1 VDFHVTGQLYSYR
14 DSRHKLPVLS
24 CNPKICYSLITAYEW
39 SKLSLEIVRKQKTG
53 IPAKDRILFMKYIL
67 LSVCIVL
74 FIFTISWSGEVPG
87 RVKELKDRKDRI
99 SYSLGYQI
107 GEDFKKEKTDIDPEA
122 FLKGVRDA
130 LARSEPMISTGE
142 MKPMLRD
149 MKKKVLATQR
159 REKMEMVEQRTGA
172 GKKFLE
178 DNAKKEGVITLESG
192 VQYKVIREGSGKRPK
207 LTDRVKIHYR
217 GTGIDGTEF
226 SSSFKRG
233 EPKIFYVNGV
243 IPGITEVLQLMKE
256 GAKWRVFIPYNRAF
270 GTRGLHAYRTVIYD
284 LELISI
290 EPPEQ
295 N

>member
-1 VDFHVTGQLYSYR
+1 MNGQNSY
-14 DSRHKLPVLS
+14 
-24 CNPKICYSLITAYEW
+24 
-39 SKLSLEIVRKQKTG
+39 
-53 IPAKDRILFMKYIL
+53 MKYIL
-67 LSVCIVL
+67 LAVCIVL
-74 FIFTISWSGEVPG
+74 FVFTISWSGELPE
-87 RVKELKDRKDRI
+87 RKKELKDRKDRI

-107 GEDFKKEKTDIDPEA
+107 GGDFKKEKTDIDPDA

-130 LARSEPMISTGE
+130 LAQSKPMISAGE

-159 REKMEMVEQRTGA
+159 REKMEIEEQRLGA

-192 VQYKVIREGSGKRPK
+192 VQYKVIREGNGKQPK
-207 LTDRVKIHYR
+207 PTDKVKVHYR
-217 GTGIDGTEF
+217 GTRIDGTEF
-226 SSSFKRG
+226 RNTYRKG
-233 EPKIFYVNGV
+233 EPEIFYVNGV
-243 IPGITEVLQLMKE
+243 IPGITEVLPLMRV
-256 GAKWRVFIPYNRAF
+256 GAKWKVFVPFNLAF
-270 GTRGLHAYRTVIYD
+270 GKRGVLAYRTVIYD

>member
-1 VDFHVTGQLYSYR
+1 MQYIYVPMFVIFILFSTSLAGDVSVTGGELNN
-14 DSRHKLPVLS
+14 HKD
-24 CNPKICYSLITAYEW
+24 K
-39 SKLSLEIVRKQKTG
+39 
-53 IPAKDRILFMKYIL
+53 
-67 LSVCIVL
+67 
-74 FIFTISWSGEVPG
+74 
-87 RVKELKDRKDRI
+87 I

-107 GEDFKKEKTDIDPEA
+107 GGDFKKEKTDIDPEA
-122 FLKGVRDA
+122 FLKGVKDA
-130 LARSEPMISTGE
+130 LAQAKPVISADE

-178 DNAKKEGVITLESG
+178 DNAKREGVISLESG
-192 VQYKVIREGSGKRPK
+192 VQYEVIHEGYGRQPK
-207 LTDRVKIHYR
+207 PTDRVKIHYR

-226 SSSFKRG
+226 SSSFRKG

-290 EPPEQ
+290 EPSEQ
-295 N
+295 SNEK